1 MNYRQQILDALKAK
15 FQGVSDS
22 VLGRIADKLSKT
34 VTSAEQVTTAVEGVT
49 LQQLIDGYA
58 DSRATEAAQT
68 AVNNYERNHNLK
80 DGKPVEVQQPGGQQG
95 QPAATVITPPTAG
108 GADTVPAWAKTL
120 TDGMTALTERLNNME
135 HSRTTETRKQQ
146 LANVIS
152 KLPENLRKSY
162 ERTAIDS
169 LKDDEFTTLLGEI
182 TTEVDGIAAE
192 LNAKGAVFGKPAA
205 GVGGGSQQNGQ
216 LSKEQ
221 EAAIAVREGKPK
233 DGQQPF

>member
-1 MNYRQQILDALKAK
+1 
-15 FQGVSDS
+15 
-22 VLGRIADKLSKT
+22 
-34 VTSAEQVTTAVEGVT
+34 
-49 LQQLIDGYA
+49 
-58 DSRATEAAQT
+58 
-68 AVNNYERNHNLK
+68 
-80 DGKPVEVQQPGGQQG
+80 
-95 QPAATVITPPTAG
+95 
-108 GADTVPAWAKTL
+108 
-120 TDGMTALTERLNNME
+120 MTALTERLNNME